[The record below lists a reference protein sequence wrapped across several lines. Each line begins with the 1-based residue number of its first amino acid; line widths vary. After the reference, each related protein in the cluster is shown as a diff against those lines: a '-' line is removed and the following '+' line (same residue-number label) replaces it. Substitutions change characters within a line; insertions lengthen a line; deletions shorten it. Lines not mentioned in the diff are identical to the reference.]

1 MHITITMVV
10 TYIVLCVWIRT
21 PPWRYFQLNA
31 RYFNDERGVFSK
43 LSIDALVPPRWR
55 LRQSVDSADVVPAR
69 YPVFLKPEWGQN
81 SQGIH
86 RADDAIELRRLR
98 ATLSSRPE
106 RYLIQEAAPGARE
119 FEIFGIDADRADR
132 RHDVLT
138 VTEAVN
144 PFERFPINSKFNHD
158 TRYVEITDAFDE
170 TERATLSGYLDAVG
184 QFGISRM
191 SVRSD
196 SREALLAGRFHVI
209 EINLFVPMPINL
221 LDARYTTRERWRFI
235 RRAMMA
241 LARATKA
248 IDPTQKRP
256 AVFTRMML
264 YGRRPGSKRVEA
276 VETEA
281 GP

>member
-10 TYIVLCVWIRT
+10 TYIACCVWIRT

-31 RYFNDERGVFSK
+31 RYFSDEQGIFSK
-43 LSIDALVPPRWR
+43 LGMDALIPPRWR
-55 LRQSVDSADVVPAR
+55 LPQSLDSVAVTPGR

-81 SQGIH
+81 AQGIH
-86 RADDAIELRRLR
+86 RADDAEQLGRLR
-98 ATLSSRPE
+98 ATLSSRPQ
-106 RYLIQEAAPGARE
+106 RYLIQEAAPGTRE

-144 PFERFPINSKFNHD
+144 PSERFPINSKFNVD
-158 TRYVEITDAFDE
+158 TRYVEITDTFDE
-170 TERATLSGYLDAVG
+170 AERAILSGHLDAVG
-184 QFGISRM
+184 QFGITRM

-196 SREALLAGRFHVI
+196 SREALLDGRFHVI

-248 IDPTQKRP
+248 IDPAQKRP

-264 YGRRPGSKRVEA
+264 YSRRQGS
-276 VETEA
+276 
-281 GP
+281 